1 MVPEH
6 LGGLP
11 RGIGGDYHV
20 LLHVYYLFANASLLA
35 SVFPPSRGAM
45 GPLGLGPWLPWHPKG
60 VVNPEVAA
68 ENRQPVV
75 IPLVP
80 KAHGPGEGNKR
91 LPLYDFHRF
100 FRLSWDNTREPTFHL
115 YEVKVESRFS
125 RNGPV
130 NLGRRRVP
138 STETYATNLPTYY
151 KITCTRLSVLSQES
165 RKNRRKS

>member
-1 MVPEH
+1 
-6 LGGLP
+6 
-11 RGIGGDYHV
+11 
-20 LLHVYYLFANASLLA
+20 
-35 SVFPPSRGAM
+35 M

-100 FRLSWDNTREPTFHL
+100 FRLSWDNT
-115 YEVKVESRFS
+115 ESLVRRSCLLCRFS
-125 RNGPV
+125 LVVVVDQFVPIFRTF
-130 NLGRRRVP
+130 LG
-138 STETYATNLPTYY
+138 
-151 KITCTRLSVLSQES
+151 Q
-165 RKNRRKS
+165 